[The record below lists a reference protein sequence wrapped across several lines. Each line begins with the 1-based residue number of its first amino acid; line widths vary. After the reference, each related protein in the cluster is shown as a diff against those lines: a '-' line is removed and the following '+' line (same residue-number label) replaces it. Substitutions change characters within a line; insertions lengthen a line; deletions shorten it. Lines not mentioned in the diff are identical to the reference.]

1 MPEGLIPLVT
11 MKIQSTYISSRDNKT
26 LEDVL
31 AAVESSQAFPISNAN
46 WKEFPYTPQVSFR
59 IAHTDKALI
68 VLFDVTEDHVRATSL
83 ESNGPVWE
91 DSCVEVF
98 LAVPGQEGYFN
109 FESNCIGTSLA
120 AYRRSRTEADLFGPE
135 QMEMIYT
142 AASLPHKVIDIQ
154 EEGQQWSM
162 LKIIPF
168 SLLGLSGK
176 PDMLKANFYKC
187 GDLCIRPHYLSWS
200 PIDTPEPNF
209 HHPEFFGEIIF

>member
-31 AAVESSQAFPISNAN
+31 AAVESSQAFPISYAN

-98 LAVPGQEGYFN
+98 QNVCCCLVDWADVSFSCWLIRTCQ
-109 FESNCIGTSLA
+109 TSMKLM
-120 AYRRSRTEADLFGPE
+120 G
-135 QMEMIYT
+135 M
-142 AASLPHKVIDIQ
+142 K
-154 EEGQQWSM
+154 
-162 LKIIPF
+162 
-168 SLLGLSGK
+168 
-176 PDMLKANFYKC
+176 
-187 GDLCIRPHYLSWS
+187 
-200 PIDTPEPNF
+200 
-209 HHPEFFGEIIF
+209 